1 LASKSDFTAEEWQA
15 LTRAPVL
22 AAVHIAQAGPTNPVQ
37 LVIERD
43 TMAMAISEGQQAP
56 RESLVGAVVADMMAQ
71 ASAAGGDA
79 GGGDAGG
86 PGQGPAAPGQ
96 VVSPSGMAGQPAS
109 AGAPGGMPSGGM
121 PSGGAVPGAAGGAA
135 GTATAPG
142 APGAQAGPETGADI
156 IQTLRTAAGASRK
169 GAPEDGETYRRWV
182 VYIAQRVAL
191 AAPEGEAMASGNT
204 IVIEGPAVSPAELQ
218 AVQEV
223 AGTLGIEIAPP
234 QTPASGAQPGGP
246 PAPPA

>member
-1 LASKSDFTAEEWQA
+1 LASKSDFTAEEWLA

-22 AAVHIAQAGPTNPVQ
+22 AAVRIAQAGPTNPVQ

-56 RESLVGAVVADMMAQ
+56 QGSLVGAVVADMMAQ
-71 ASAAGGDA
+71 ASAAGGPA
-79 GGGDAGG
+79 GRS
-86 PGQGPAAPGQ
+86 GQGPAAPGQ
-96 VVSPSGMAGQPAS
+96 VVSPTGMAGQPPS
-109 AGAPGGMPSGGM
+109 AGAPG
-121 PSGGAVPGAAGGAA
+121 AAPGVAPA
-135 GTATAPG
+135 GTATAPAAPA
-142 APGAQAGPETGADI
+142 APGAPAGTEPGIDVM
-156 IQTLRTAAGASRK
+156 QTLRTAAGASRK

-204 IVIEGPAVSPAELQ
+204 IVIEGPAVSPAELR
-218 AVQEV
+218 AVEEV
-223 AGTLGIEIAPP
+223 AGTLGVDIAPP
-234 QTPASGAQPGGP
+234 QTPESGAQAGGAP